1 MKFPGKLVP
10 DMLPMNKISKVK
22 VLSGYRLE
30 LQFDGGVSGTVGL
43 SDKVG
48 EGVFA
53 PWCDPLFFE
62 QVAIGSAVELVWGK
76 KSICVLTPSISR

>member
-30 LQFDGGVSGTVGL
+30 LQFDDGVSGTVGL

-48 EGVFA
+48 EGCSPYGVTRFFSNRLLSVQ
-53 PWCDPLFFE
+53 PWN
-62 QVAIGSAVELVWGK
+62 
-76 KSICVLTPSISR
+76 